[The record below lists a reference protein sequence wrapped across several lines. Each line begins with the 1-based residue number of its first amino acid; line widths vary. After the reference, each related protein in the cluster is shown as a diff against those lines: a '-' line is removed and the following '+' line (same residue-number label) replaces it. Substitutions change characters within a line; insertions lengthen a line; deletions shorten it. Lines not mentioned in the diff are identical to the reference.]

1 MDDTSSTPRP
11 ATPTAVVVIAVLLGL
26 FALHWAA
33 AVFIPVLCGVL
44 LNYALSPVVDMLERA
59 RLPRPLAAALVVL
72 AVVGGLGWTAYT
84 LRDDAARMIESLPSA
99 ARKLRETLNSGPR
112 TPGSIE
118 RVQQAAEQLER
129 AAADSTA
136 PARPPSRGVAR
147 VQIEKPAFDIK
158 EFLVLGALHL
168 AELAT
173 QFLAVC
179 FIAYFLLAAGD
190 SFRRKMARI
199 AGPTFARRRLTVL
212 GLNEIAQQVQRY
224 VLVQL
229 FTSALVGLATGVAFA
244 WIGLEE
250 AAVWGIAA
258 GVLNLVPYL
267 GSIVLTAGA
276 AVVALTQFGSLET
289 ALLVA
294 GVSTAVH
301 VVSAYALTPWL
312 TARTSQ
318 LNAVT
323 VFVGV
328 LGWCWL
334 WGVAGLLLGAPILM
348 AVKAVCDRVA
358 GLEAIGELMGRME
371 PPPERGGG

>member
-1 MDDTSSTPRP
+1 MDDPSPARP
-11 ATPTAVVVIAVLLGL
+11 AAAMPIVLVAVLLSL

-33 AVFIPVLCGVL
+33 AVFIPVLTGVL
-44 LNYALSPVVDMLERA
+44 LNYALSPVVDALVRM

-72 AVVGGLGWTAYT
+72 AVVGGLGWTAYV
-84 LRDDAARMIESLPSA
+84 LRDDAERMIESLPAA
-99 ARKLRETLNSGPR
+99 ARKLRESVTSGPHK
-112 TPGSIE
+112 PGSIE
-118 RVQQAAEQLER
+118 KVQQAAEQLER
-129 AAADSTA
+129 AAADTA
-136 PARPPSRGVAR
+136 AGRPARGVAR
-147 VQIEKPAFDIK
+147 VQIEKPAFDVK
-158 EFLVLGALHL
+158 QYLVVGALHL

-190 SFRRKMARI
+190 AFRRKMARI
-199 AGPTFARRRLTVL
+199 AGPTFARRRLTVQ

-224 VLVQL
+224 VLVQI

-244 WIGLEE
+244 LIGLDE
-250 AAVWGIAA
+250 AAIWGIAA

-276 AVVALTQFGSLET
+276 AVVALTQFGNLET

-301 VVSAYALTPWL
+301 IVSAYALTPWL

-323 VFVGV
+323 VFIGV
-328 LGWCWL
+328 LGWGWL

-348 AVKAVCDRVA
+348 AVKAVCDRVE
-358 GLEAIGELMGRME
+358 GLEGLGELMGRME